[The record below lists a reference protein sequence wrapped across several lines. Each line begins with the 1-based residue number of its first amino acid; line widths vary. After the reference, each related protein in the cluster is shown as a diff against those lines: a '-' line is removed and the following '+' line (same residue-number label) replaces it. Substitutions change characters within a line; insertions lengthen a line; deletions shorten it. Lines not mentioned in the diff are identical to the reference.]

1 MADYQEYRR
10 RILRKR
16 WFRTFSV
23 AGLLF
28 LLVLVSVVGILWKRL
43 HREQSPAA
51 VQGPTIFQQELQG
64 SEWNTVNYTPARR
77 LAVQLSADGTTAMDF
92 RLAALAE
99 SPAVDR
105 SYFNDAC
112 FLGDSLTQGMQI
124 YSTGLPE
131 ASFCAYKGIGP
142 NAVVNS
148 TTCTRRDGVKEIPM
162 EVLTAQQPK
171 VLYILLGT
179 NVLNRDGDYSSFLT
193 YYRLMLDM
201 IAQALP
207 NTQIYV
213 QSITP
218 VRPEVRAS
226 HPGLYKERLCEIN
239 DELSAIALEK
249 GCVFLNLWEALADEN
264 GDLKAEYAQNDGYH
278 VKPEGY
284 TAWVDYLRTHTI
296 NPGVTSAAA
305 RSTKKAAVPLFR
317 TMTQQLSF
325 CLKTGTGNGIGTV
338 PHRLVFGR
346 RGVLLHLSGQLPLS
360 LPSACGC
367 HEIDHLKYHS
377 YPMYRI
383 PHLLFF
389 VKYFALTQKSSKA
402 FRTDVPHRNNGIFIF
417 LRVSGNLQS
426 QNDLRCQFRCQ
437 DFLEHQCRVR
447 TISPQ
452 NIIRFLQD
460 LRKILEQPVIIA
472 RMPFFN
478 MEDLLFCNDNIFR

>member
-16 WFRTFSV
+16 WRRTFAV
-23 AGLLF
+23 AGLLV
-28 LLVLVSVVGILWKRL
+28 LLILLSAVGLLWKHL

-51 VQGPTIFQQELQG
+51 VQGPTIFQQELQS
-64 SEWNTVNYTPARR
+64 SEWNTISYTPARR
-77 LAVQLSADGTTAMDF
+77 LTVQTTSAGSTAMDF
-92 RLAALAE
+92 RLAALDRTT
-99 SPAVDR
+99 AVDR
-105 SYFNDAC
+105 SYFANVC

-148 TTCTRRDGVKEIPM
+148 TTCTRRDGVQEIPM

-264 GDLKAEYAQNDGYH
+264 GDLKAEYAQPDGYH
-278 VKPEGY
+278 LKPEGY
-284 TAWVDYLRTHTI
+284 TAWVDYLCSHTA
-296 NPGVTSAAA
+296 G
-305 RSTKKAAVPLFR
+305 
-317 TMTQQLSF
+317 
-325 CLKTGTGNGIGTV
+325 
-338 PHRLVFGR
+338 
-346 RGVLLHLSGQLPLS
+346 
-360 LPSACGC
+360 
-367 HEIDHLKYHS
+367 
-377 YPMYRI
+377 
-383 PHLLFF
+383 
-389 VKYFALTQKSSKA
+389 
-402 FRTDVPHRNNGIFIF
+402 
-417 LRVSGNLQS
+417 
-426 QNDLRCQFRCQ
+426 
-437 DFLEHQCRVR
+437 
-447 TISPQ
+447 
-452 NIIRFLQD
+452 
-460 LRKILEQPVIIA
+460 
-472 RMPFFN
+472 
-478 MEDLLFCNDNIFR
+478 